1 MQTNIWVFI
10 IKIPDPS
17 YITRTI
23 RYTSTRQPSNAL
35 NQIKKKKWEVFRAL
49 EIFMERLQKSNN
61 NCISH
66 ALLTGRNWVGCIGWI
81 IQLTQFLLVCRAL
94 LLESMLQPK
103 YMASLP
109 SQLTEQRVTSVFW
122 LMTSSP
128 REPMN
133 RIGCSPVDQSFG
145 CTYDQI
151 TQTKDLP
158 QKVCLV
164 RLGFER
170 KWFKNVLDETNTVKT
185 SLLHKQIGV

>member
-1 MQTNIWVFI
+1 
-10 IKIPDPS
+10 
-17 YITRTI
+17 
-23 RYTSTRQPSNAL
+23 
-35 NQIKKKKWEVFRAL
+35 
-49 EIFMERLQKSNN
+49 
-61 NCISH
+61 
-66 ALLTGRNWVGCIGWI
+66 
-81 IQLTQFLLVCRAL
+81 
-94 LLESMLQPK
+94 
-103 YMASLP
+103 
-109 SQLTEQRVTSVFW
+109 
-122 LMTSSP
+122 MTSSP

-185 SLLHKQIGV
+185 SLLHKQIGVKRNLRCTCSKVLWSSQQNSRQILVKFYFNRNIMNSISRNGSHVEENTFITNSLHLLLRSCYTAITNYGYSKKSTDPYNWVFQVTFV